1 MATSQVWPVGRRCV
15 AARGVLAGGV
25 VRGARGLGR
34 VSLCHWASRRSKR
47 LALRKM
53 RLHMTRFAMRARSR
67 AARGAMAARRPV
79 RMVRRWEAR
88 VVIQVM
94 IYNVWMFVSRGFWQA
109 ANSGQATAVPQLML
123 RAPELRA
130 PELRAP
136 ELRAPE
142 RYKMVVLVREIRL
155 ANGAPRLRRQRG
167 ATAPCG
173 QVRSPSARSRFSMR
187 RRKGCPSPG

>member
-88 VVIQVM
+88 VVILVM

-109 ANSGQATAVPQLML
+109 ANSGQATAVPQLM
-123 RAPELRA
+123 
-130 PELRAP
+130 LRAP